1 MNKIISIPILTLV
14 IVGGLVFSFTQFN
27 NDKITNN
34 EIKTETPKK
43 PKQKPLSAEE
53 RKAELKKWEAS
64 PDGMAFKKW
73 ETSPVGQKVIA
84 ASAKISQPVKN
95 FTPMEAVVT
104 SLSLPPGSRLGFGMM
119 IAIEGEEYI
128 LSFGI
133 EQPGNNSLNLKREF
147 DLLRM
152 LKVNDKIQ
160 IKSHNISK
168 APKYDFPIIAG
179 DFVEKEGEVIYERTL
194 RKGGC

>member
-1 MNKIISIPILTLV
+1 MKKIISISILTLV

-27 NDKITNN
+27 NDKIASN
-34 EIKTETPKK
+34 EIKTETSNKS
-43 PKQKPLSAEE
+43 KQKPLSAEE
-53 RKAELKKWEAS
+53 IKAELKKWEAS

-73 ETSPVGQKVIA
+73 EASPAGQKVYA
-84 ASAKISQPVKN
+84 AEAKIMQSIKN
-95 FTPMEAVVT
+95 STAMEAVVT

-133 EQPGNNSLNLKREF
+133 EQTGKNSLNLQREF
-147 DLLRM
+147 DLLRK
-152 LKVNDKIQ
+152 LKVNDKISL
-160 IKSHNISK
+160 KSKNVSH
-168 APKYDFPIIAG
+168 APKYAYPIVSG
-179 DFVEKEGEVIYERTL
+179 DYVEREGEVMYKRTP

>member
-1 MNKIISIPILTLV
+1 MKKIISIPILTLV

-73 ETSPVGQKVIA
+73 ETSPVGKKVIA

>member
-1 MNKIISIPILTLV
+1 MKKIISISILTLV
-14 IVGGLVFSFTQFN
+14 IVGGLVFSFAQYN
-27 NDKITNN
+27 NDKIASN
-34 EIKTETPKK
+34 EIKTENSRKS
-43 PKQKPLSAEE
+43 KQKPYSAKE

-64 PDGMAFKKW
+64 PDGMVFKKW
-73 ETSPVGQKVIA
+73 ETSPVGKKVIA
-84 ASAKISQPVKN
+84 ASAKISQPVIN

-133 EQPGNNSLNLKREF
+133 EQPGKNSLNLKREF

-194 RKGGC
+194 RKDGC

>member
-1 MNKIISIPILTLV
+1 MKKIISIPILTLV

-84 ASAKISQPVKN
+84 ASAKIRQPVKN

-179 DFVEKEGEVIYERTL
+179 DFVEKEGEVIYERML
-194 RKGGC
+194 RKDGC

>member
-1 MNKIISIPILTLV
+1 MLV

-53 RKAELKKWEAS
+53 RNAELKKWEAS

-73 ETSPVGQKVIA
+73 ETSPVGKKVIA

-147 DLLRM
+147 DQLRM

-179 DFVEKEGEVIYERTL
+179 DFVKKEGEVIYKRTP

>member
-1 MNKIISIPILTLV
+1 MKKIISIFILTLV
-14 IVGGLVFSFTQFN
+14 IVGGLVFSFAQFN

-34 EIKTETPKK
+34 EIKTETSKK

-53 RKAELKKWEAS
+53 RIAELKKWEAS
-64 PDGMAFKKW
+64 PDGIAFKKW
-73 ETSPVGQKVIA
+73 EDSNVGKKVIA
-84 ASAKISQPVKN
+84 ATSKISQPVKN

-147 DLLRM
+147 DQLRM

-179 DFVEKEGEVIYERTL
+179 DFVKKEGEVIYKRTP

>member
-1 MNKIISIPILTLV
+1 MKKIISIFILTLV
-14 IVGGLVFSFTQFN
+14 IVGGLVFSFAQFN

-34 EIKTETPKK
+34 EIKTETSKK

-53 RKAELKKWEAS
+53 RIAELKKWEAS

-73 ETSPVGQKVIA
+73 ETSPVGKKVIA
-84 ASAKISQPVKN
+84 ASAKISQPFIN

-133 EQPGNNSLNLKREF
+133 EQPSNNSLNLKREF

-179 DFVEKEGEVIYERTL
+179 DFVEKEGEVIYKRTP